1 MRRWQRRQVLG
12 ALAAG
17 LLPVVPG
24 AFAQAG
30 YPDRLIKLTVP
41 YPPGA
46 LTDSLGRLVAERLR
60 IGLGQPVIVENRAG
74 AGTLLGAAAVAKSPA
89 DGYQLLVATSTTLAI
104 SPAMFAQPPALPT
117 DFVGVAMIGSV
128 SLLLVTRPD
137 LKVQSLADLVTLV
150 RRDPGKF
157 TFGSPGNGTMHQ
169 LIVEMVKAQEKLT
182 ATHVPYQGSMTALGD
197 LMSGR
202 IDFMFLD
209 VVAALPQVQAG
220 KINAIAVSAAR
231 RLPALPNVP
240 TVAETYP
247 SIDVQAWQSIVAP
260 KGTPDS
266 VVQRLNAELNKQ
278 LGEAETRV
286 ALQTV
291 GVEPNP
297 MSVAALNELIGRDV
311 RRFGE
316 LVRAIGLKA
325 T

>member
-137 LKVQSLADLVTLV
+137 LKVQSLGDLVTLL

>member
-137 LKVQSLADLVTLV
+137 LKVQSLGDLVTLV

-231 RLPALPNVP
+231 RLRALPNVP